1 MPVIVGCLALGMPR
15 VMLVLVWIFSDL
27 INTAYSSLIWPILGL
42 FFAPL
47 TTLAYAYAHNQSG
60 GNVSGF
66 WLALV
71 VFAVLLDFGLL
82 RSGSRK
88 RKKD

>member
-15 VMLVLVWIFSDL
+15 VMLVLVWIFSNL
-27 INTAYSSLIWPILGL
+27 IGTAYSTVLWPILGL

-47 TTLAYAYAHNQSG
+47 TTLAYAYAYSQTG
-60 GNVSGF
+60 GTLSGF
-66 WLALV
+66 WIALV

-82 RSGSRK
+82 RSGSK
-88 RKKD
+88 RKKKD

>member
-1 MPVIVGCLALGMPR
+1 MPLIVGCFALGMPR
-15 VMLVLVWIFSDL
+15 VMLVLVWLFSNL
-27 INTAYSSLIWPILGL
+27 IGAAYSSLIWPILGL
-42 FFAPL
+42 IFAPL
-47 TTLAYAYAHNQSG
+47 TTLAYAYAHSQTG

-71 VFAVLLDFGLL
+71 IVAVLLDFGLL